1 MLHNDTPPEKGGGYS
16 LKEERKSKKRFF
28 CGCSNPSND
37 DIMFERPG
45 LETQEGK

>member
-1 MLHNDTPPEKGGGYS
+1 MLHNDTPGGGGGDS

-37 DIMFERPG
+37 DIIFERPG
-45 LETQEGK
+45 LETQ